1 LICGGKAS
9 RLQFVSVFQLGAEE
23 FYKLEITIVTSKTQV
38 SGNQDLN
45 KNRSQIVMSS
55 REEIGRISRFVTS
68 HIQGAFD
75 IPIWKV
81 KRPDAQGH
89 LSQNT

>member
-1 LICGGKAS
+1 VAAGVSPAIRLRVSAWDGGI
-9 RLQFVSVFQLGAEE
+9 
-23 FYKLEITIVTSKTQV
+23 YKLEITIVTSKTQV

-55 REEIGRISRFVTS
+55 RDEIGRISRFVTS